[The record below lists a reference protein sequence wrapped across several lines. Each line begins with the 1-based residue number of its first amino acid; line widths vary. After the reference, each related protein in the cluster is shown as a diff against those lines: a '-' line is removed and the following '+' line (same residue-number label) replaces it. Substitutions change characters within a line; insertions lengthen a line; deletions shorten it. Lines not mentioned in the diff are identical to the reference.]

1 MPLKKQ
7 NDGKITYKLKF
18 SDSYRFVSTS
28 LSNLADNIS
37 GVYDKECNKC
47 MERKKIR
54 LNCEFIGFKNGRLN
68 YKCKKC
74 KKSYTKLANESI
86 KNFPT
91 LYKFCNGDLNKFFL
105 LLRKGIYP
113 YEYIDSW
120 ERFDENTIPPKEAFY
135 SELNLEN
142 ITDKDYEHVKKV
154 WEAFE
159 IKNLG
164 EYHDLYVQCDTFL
177 LADVFENF
185 RNKCIEIY
193 ELDPAH
199 FLSAPGLAWQ
209 ACLKKTKV
217 ELELLTDID
226 MLLMVEKGTRG
237 GICQAIHRYSKA
249 KNKYMKNYNKDIISS
264 YLMYLDANNLYG

>member
-1 MPLKKQ
+1 M
-7 NDGKITYKLKF
+7 
-18 SDSYRFVSTS
+18 
-28 LSNLADNIS
+28 
-37 GVYDKECNKC
+37 
-47 MERKKIR
+47 
-54 LNCEFIGFKNGRLN
+54 
-68 YKCKKC
+68 
-74 KKSYTKLANESI
+74 
-86 KNFPT
+86 
-91 LYKFCNGDLNKFFL
+91 
-105 LLRKGIYP
+105 
-113 YEYIDSW
+113 DSW

-185 RNKCIEIY
+185 RNMCLNEY
-193 ELDPAH
+193 GLDPAR

-226 MLLMVEKGTRG
+226 MVLMVEKGTRG
-237 GICQAIHRYSKA
+237 GICQAIRRYVKEN
-249 KNKYMKNYNKDIISS
+249 NKYMKNYDKNNESLYIEYLNPNK
-264 YLMYLDANNLYG
+264 LYE